1 MGDYNINLLNVDS
14 HQLTSDFNDT
24 LFSNGIVPMI
34 THPTRVTSNSA
45 TLIDNILT
53 NQLNNN
59 NINHVM
65 SGILLID
72 ISDHYPIFHIKKCG
86 KIRRDVEININRRNY
101 RYRNKMKFQES
112 IASID
117 WTSVYSNLD
126 TQSAFSSFHRR
137 LVDIHDKCFPLQK
150 ITTLYNTRKP
160 WLQSSLRD
168 AIRKKNKLYYKSIK
182 INCLRLVN
190 EYKLYR
196 NTLKRLLKAAEKKII
211 VILFFSTK
219 EILKKYGL

>member
-65 SGILLID
+65 SGILL
-72 ISDHYPIFHIKKCG
+72 
-86 KIRRDVEININRRNY
+86 
-101 RYRNKMKFQES
+101 RYF
-112 IASID
+112 
-117 WTSVYSNLD
+117 
-126 TQSAFSSFHRR
+126 
-137 LVDIHDKCFPLQK
+137 
-150 ITTLYNTRKP
+150 
-160 WLQSSLRD
+160 
-168 AIRKKNKLYYKSIK
+168 
-182 INCLRLVN
+182 
-190 EYKLYR
+190 
-196 NTLKRLLKAAEKKII
+196 
-211 VILFFSTK
+211 
-219 EILKKYGL
+219 